1 MTTKLIEWRCTY
13 EITCSA
19 CGAIGRVEANQRKKA
34 REELMRQ
41 GWIIDRR
48 WASCPKHRTDL
59 NDKEESE

>member
-1 MTTKLIEWRCTY
+1 MGL
-13 EITCSA
+13 SA
-19 CGAIGRVEANQRKKA
+19 FNAMRARKKA